1 MTTEGNRLQADSVV
15 DDVMRASPSTIRVFL
30 DFHMNCVGCPI
41 GPFHTISDSCE
52 AHGIE
57 IEAFLSAL
65 QKARAA

>member
-1 MTTEGNRLQADSVV
+1 MTTEGNRFQADSVV
-15 DDVMRASPSTIRVFL
+15 DDVMRAWPSTIRVFL